1 VIEKL
6 DPIRM
11 NRTIEGQVVTYV
23 THDRRFY
30 VNVWIGGDDPRI
42 MASYDS
48 PESSIDHGPTPYSL
62 HFSEIMAFVNDA
74 KTLTT
79 QIERAFSGST
89 A

>member
-1 VIEKL
+1 MIEKL

-30 VNVWIGGDDPRI
+30 VNVWIGGDDPRL

-48 PESSIDHGPTPYSL
+48 PES
-62 HFSEIMAFVNDA
+62 
-74 KTLTT
+74 
-79 QIERAFSGST
+79 
-89 A
+89 